1 MNFLSYRKKKKDK
14 EKKKLEQRI
23 PKVMEMAKE
32 SDGDS
37 HDGTESASSSSGRR
51 YTKAELAFK
60 TQQEKMVII

>member
-1 MNFLSYRKKKKDK
+1 
-14 EKKKLEQRI
+14 
-23 PKVMEMAKE
+23 MEMAKE

-60 TQQEKMVII
+60 TQQEKMVNI